1 MSTAGP
7 PRPSLVVLLSVVER
21 RTAELAA
28 AALSPLGL
36 TSRHLGALGHLR
48 HEPGLSVTELAR
60 RAHVTPQSMHAT
72 VSDLERDGLVDRTG
86 SGRGRRAGLRVT
98 EAGALALERG
108 LAANSLL
115 DDGVRSRLGTEAYDA
130 LVGGLLRVVADDEEP
145 LRAP

>member
-1 MSTAGP
+1 MPATGP
-7 PRPSLVVLLSVVER
+7 PRPSLLVLLSVVER

-48 HEPGLSVTELAR
+48 HEPGLSVSELAR

-72 VSDLERDGLVDRTG
+72 VSDLERDELVQRTG

-98 EAGALALERG
+98 EAGEATLERG
-108 LAANSLL
+108 LAAIGLL
-115 DDGVRSRLGTEAYDA
+115 DDDVRSRLGTDGYDA
-130 LVGGLLRVVADDEEP
+130 LVGGLLRVLADDE
-145 LRAP
+145 APRPAP